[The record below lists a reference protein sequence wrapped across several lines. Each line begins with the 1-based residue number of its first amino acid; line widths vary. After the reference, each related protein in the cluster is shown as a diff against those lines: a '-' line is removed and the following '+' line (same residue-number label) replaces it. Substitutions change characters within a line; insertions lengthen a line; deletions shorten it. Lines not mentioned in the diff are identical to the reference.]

1 MVSPRFRRGA
11 HSDRG
16 NLQFPMT
23 VTVNDEIKDLPGGS
37 TVKDLVMTL
46 GLEKAACAVEV
57 NRRLVP
63 KAEHP
68 KWALSEGDRI
78 EVVTL
83 VGGG

>member
-1 MVSPRFRRGA
+1 MSIVVNGEAKTLPA
-11 HSDRG
+11 
-16 NLQFPMT
+16 QAT
-23 VTVNDEIKDLPGGS
+23 VA
-37 TVKDLVMTL
+37 DLVRIL

-63 KAEHP
+63 KSKHP
-68 KWALSEGDRI
+68 QQALSDGDVV